1 MSALSGQN
9 VSRETMEKL
18 EQFVKLVEKWTV
30 KINLISKPSVPFIW
44 ERHIQDSVQLY
55 QHAPA
60 GDHWVDLGSG
70 GGFPAIVLAVMS
82 QQDGRDTKFTMV
94 ESDQRKCVFLRTA
107 LRELGVKGEVLN
119 ARIEQTPALDADILS
134 ARALADLASL
144 IEFADQHLKKN
155 GVALFPKGE
164 NWKAEDIDA
173 RTIWN
178 YTCDPIPSLTNPAAA
193 ILKIK
198 EITHV

>member
-1 MSALSGQN
+1 VSVVPDGN
-9 VSRETMEKL
+9 VSRETTQKL
-18 EQFVKLVEKWTV
+18 AQFVKLVEKWTV

-55 QHAPA
+55 QHAPS

-70 GGFPAIVLAVMS
+70 GGFPGVVLAVMS
-82 QQDGRDTKFTMV
+82 QQDGRDTEFTMV

-107 LRELGVKGEVLN
+107 LRELGVKGQVLN
-119 ARIEQTPALDADILS
+119 ARIEQIEALNADILS
-134 ARALADLASL
+134 ARALADLTSL
-144 IEFADQHLKKN
+144 VGFADQHLKKD

-173 RTIWN
+173 RAIWN
-178 YTCDPIPSLTNPAAA
+178 YTCEPIPSLTNPSAA